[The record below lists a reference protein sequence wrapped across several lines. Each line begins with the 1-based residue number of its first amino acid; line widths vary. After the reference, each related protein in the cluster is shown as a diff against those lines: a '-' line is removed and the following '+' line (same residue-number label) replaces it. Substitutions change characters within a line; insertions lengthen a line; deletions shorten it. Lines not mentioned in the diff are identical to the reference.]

1 MLLAFTI
8 NTIVKAMKPHYL
20 IGNRIIHLFERITN
34 EFGGLDQGELFIQL
48 ETGELIEFPLGLKSE
63 IPVIPETEISGSN
76 NILSGNHNPNADWRI
91 KDLIELNHSESQP
104 YIELHCGLLFTE
116 ESVSPHGTGLAGF
129 RSFENLEIFESFFG
143 KDYRRLSETDRSECD
158 F

>member
-8 NTIVKAMKPHYL
+8 NTIVKTMKPQNL
-20 IGNRIIHLFERITN
+20 IGNRIIRLFERITPH
-34 EFGGLDQGELFIQL
+34 FGDLDQGELFIQL

-63 IPVIPETEISGSN
+63 ISVITESEISGSN
-76 NILSGNHNPNADWRI
+76 NILSENRKPNADWQI
-91 KDLIELNHSESQP
+91 KDLIELNHFEAQP

-143 KDYRRLSETDRSECD
+143 KDYRRLSETDRLECD

>member
-1 MLLAFTI
+1 MT
-8 NTIVKAMKPHYL
+8 PHHL
-20 IGNRIIHLFERITN
+20 IDNRITHLFERITQ
-34 EFGGLDQGELFIQL
+34 EFGGLDRGELFIQL
-48 ETGELIEFPLGLKSE
+48 ETGETIEFPLGLKSE
-63 IPVIPETEISGSN
+63 ISIILETEISGSN
-76 NILSGNHNPNADWRI
+76 NILSENQNPNADWRI

-129 RSFENLEIFESFFG
+129 RSFENLEIFEAFFG
-143 KDYRRLSETDRSECD
+143 KDYQRLSEMV

>member
-1 MLLAFTI
+1 MRLAFTI
-8 NTIVKAMKPHYL
+8 NTIVKTMKTHHL
-20 IGNRIIHLFERITN
+20 IDNRIIDIFERITPD
-34 EFGGLDQGELFIQL
+34 FGGLDQGELFIQL
-48 ETGELIEFPLGLKSE
+48 ETGETIQFPPGLKSE
-63 IPVIPETEISGSN
+63 ISVIRETKISGSN
-76 NILSGNHNPNADWRI
+76 NILSENHISNADWRI

-129 RSFENLEIFESFFG
+129 RSFENMEIFEAFFG
-143 KDYRRLSETDRSECD
+143 KDYQRLSEIV

>member
-1 MLLAFTI
+1 MRLAFTI

-20 IGNRIIHLFERITN
+20 IGNRIIRLFERITPDL
-34 EFGGLDQGELFIQL
+34 GGLDQGELFIQL
-48 ETGELIEFPLGLKSE
+48 ETGETIEFPLGLKSA
-63 IPVIPETEISGSN
+63 IPVIPQTEISGSN
-76 NILSGNHNPNADWRI
+76 NILSEKHNPNADWRI
-91 KDLIELNHSESQP
+91 KDLIELNHSEAQP

-143 KDYRRLSETDRSECD
+143 KDYRRLSETD
-158 F
+158 